1 MSLKELIKSV
11 EKIYPYKSIEDLEID
26 EDYTNKYYQNSN
38 LGYKFIH
45 SNKGSVHMAL
55 SNGDEF
61 KEEDYYT
68 HLKIIQERI
77 AKIQFKKSL
86 NILELGCGKGFNINY
101 LAQKNSNHNFIGID
115 ITREHLNQASE
126 INEQNENVV
135 IKYMS
140 FDDFKFKNIK
150 FDLIYEIESIC
161 HTSNYKIL
169 IGNIYNLLETNGL
182 FISFEGYRNTL
193 NKNKT
198 VEIEKLQNY
207 IEKSMSVKHGI
218 EVEDWIKCAENI
230 FSKVIAI
237 NRSEQIIPNLRKFN
251 NLAGK
256 YFRRPKL
263 AKLVNLIM
271 PKELV
276 MNSIAGYLMLYS
288 VENEYHVYYQIEAT
302 K

>member
-1 MSLKELIKSV
+1 
-11 EKIYPYKSIEDLEID
+11 
-26 EDYTNKYYQNSN
+26 
-38 LGYKFIH
+38 
-45 SNKGSVHMAL
+45 
-55 SNGDEF
+55 
-61 KEEDYYT
+61 
-68 HLKIIQERI
+68 
-77 AKIQFKKSL
+77 
-86 NILELGCGKGFNINY
+86 
-101 LAQKNSNHNFIGID
+101 
-115 ITREHLNQASE
+115 
-126 INEQNENVV
+126 
-135 IKYMS
+135 
-140 FDDFKFKNIK
+140 
-150 FDLIYEIESIC
+150 
-161 HTSNYKIL
+161 
-169 IGNIYNLLETNGL
+169 LETNGL